1 MKYLLITIGSAILA
15 GVVILYERALW
26 MPQTKSLISSIISIS
41 VSSFVY
47 PKILNKLFKL
57 HMSIRKSLML
67 FLFLNIAGFL
77 GLFVFTFY
85 IQFPEKNYALF
96 VISSVIIFTL
106 LISCLLIQRLIDS
119 YQIKKNTILFNITL
133 SASPFLINFLTL
145 VSSLVLVFNILTPA
159 PPFMPFWKSIQSGNI
174 NAVRQ
179 HIRAGTSANKSEGIG
194 EQPLH
199 WAALENRVEIGK
211 LLIRN
216 GANVNGRGMHSKQ
229 PILNR
234 AIMSGNPEFVELL
247 IRNGANVNIKRS
259 VIDPITQK
267 HGFYL
272 YPLDFAISLFD
283 ESYYTKNA
291 RLKLSKIIDILRKNG
306 SKSAI
311 ESSIYIAAECGSI
324 KSIKLHLDRGLKINE
339 KSKNGLTPLHSASIG
354 GKVEIAELLISKG
367 ADVNAESKILF
378 TPLHYAAAYAR
389 AEVLELL
396 ISEGAKVNVKN
407 NYGWLPLTLAM
418 RYNNAETADLLKK
431 HGANSGAKDTIQI
444 AAAVGDID
452 SVKEHL
458 DAGIDI
464 NSKSSAGWTALI
476 ESAYSGREKIAKLL
490 IAKGA
495 DVNAM
500 TDRGSTALHIT
511 SARGHKKI
519 AAVLIE
525 KGADVNARD
534 IDSRGAGDT
543 PLDMAINKRKRHP
556 ELADLLRKHGGKTG
570 EELEAEGK

>member
-26 MPQTKSLISSIISIS
+26 MPQTKSLISLIISIT
-41 VSSFVY
+41 VSSIVY

-57 HMSIRKSLML
+57 PISIRKSLIL
-67 FLFLNIAGFL
+67 FLFLNLAGFL

-85 IQFPEKNYALF
+85 IQFLEKNYELF

-133 SASPFLINFLTL
+133 SVSPFLINFLTL
-145 VSSLVLVFNILTPA
+145 VSSIVLVFNILTPA

-179 HIRAGTSANKSEGIG
+179 HIRAGTSANKSQGIG

-216 GANVNGRGMHSKQ
+216 GANVNGRGMLSKQ

-311 ESSIYIAAECGSI
+311 ESSIYIAAEYGSM
-324 KSIKLHLDRGLKINE
+324 KSIKLHLDRGFKINE

-354 GKVEIAELLISKG
+354 GKVEIVELLVSKG
-367 ADVNAESKILF
+367 ADVNAKYGGGETS
-378 TPLHYAAAYAR
+378 LHEAAR
-389 AEVLELL
+389 
-396 ISEGAKVNVKN
+396 
-407 NYGWLPLTLAM
+407 YGHKGTV
-418 RYNNAETADLLKK
+418 E
-431 HGANSGAKDTIQI
+431 
-444 AAAVGDID
+444 
-452 SVKEHL
+452 
-458 DAGIDI
+458 
-464 NSKSSAGWTALI
+464 
-476 ESAYSGREKIAKLL
+476 LL

-495 DVNAM
+495 DVNAK
-500 TDRGSTALHIT
+500 TAD
-511 SARGHKKI
+511 G
-519 AAVLIE
+519 
-525 KGADVNARD
+525 G
-534 IDSRGAGDT
+534 T
-543 PLDMAINKRKRHP
+543 PLDVAIKHKNP
-556 ELADLLRKHGGKTG
+556 ETADLLRKNGGKTG
-570 EELEAEGK
+570 KELKTERK